1 MSLSAV
7 QEAIKPSHYQ
17 IIFAEEHV
25 TDCALVTLIEVYKQ
39 QYVHHKQCVSVFRYY
54 ITLPL

>member
-25 TDCALVTLIEVYKQ
+25 TDCALVTLIEVY
-39 QYVHHKQCVSVFRYY
+39 S
-54 ITLPL
+54 